1 MAGKFTA
8 KQFIAAI
15 PGSGGIISQ
24 IAKAVGCDWHTAR
37 RYIDAHPT
45 VHLAWEAERNEI
57 TDKARHNILMA
68 IDKKDLQISKWWL
81 QVMDDEFVPKSRQE
95 LSGKG
100 GGPLVVKGYVGVS
113 PEDWDSG
120 E

>member
-68 IDKKDLQISKWWL
+68 IDDKDLQMSKWWL
-81 QVMDDEFVPKSRQE
+81 QVMDPEFVERNRTE
-95 LSGKG
+95 HTGKDG
-100 GGPLVVKGYVGVS
+100 GALTFVFTRREEG
-113 PEDWDSG
+113 
-120 E
+120 